1 LFQAVFFDLEGVLV
15 NYKNFQEKVVEK
27 ALYNAGM
34 KPCFKVRDV
43 YAIRSLQEFHKKQD
57 FFKALVALNKL
68 EIRKVESGKHLLKVR
83 DKLLKVMKMFSQS
96 ELSLAEKAV
105 CEYSRL
111 RSNPG
116 KLLNSVKEIPGSSK
130 LFSELRKRGLKTA
143 VITNA
148 NEKITGLLVE
158 KFGFKPDLVVT
169 EETGLSEK
177 PDPAMVIYALK
188 KLGVSPEKT
197 ILVEDSIA
205 GIIAGKRAGVRT
217 VGVLTGNSKRTEL
230 ENKADLVLKNAAQV
244 LNIVDQINFF
254 NQFVFK

>member
-1 LFQAVFFDLEGVLV
+1 
-15 NYKNFQEKVVEK
+15 
-27 ALYNAGM
+27 M
-34 KPCFKVRDV
+34 KPCFKTRDV

-68 EIRKVESGKHLLKVR
+68 EIKKVESGERLLEVR
-83 DKLLKVMKMFSQS
+83 DKLLKTVEMFSRN
-96 ELSLAEKAV
+96 EFSLAGKAV
-105 CEYSRL
+105 REYSRL

-116 KLLNSVKEIPGSSK
+116 KLLNFVKEIPGCSK

-143 VITNA
+143 IITNA
-148 NEKITGLLVE
+148 NNKITGLLIE

-177 PDPAMVIYALK
+177 PDPAMVIHALK

-205 GIIAGKRAGVRT
+205 GIIAGKRAGVKT
-217 VGVLTGNSKRTEL
+217 AGVLTGNSKRSDFV
-230 ENKADLVLKNAAQV
+230 NKTDFILKNAKQV
-244 LNIVDQINFF
+244 LNIVNQNF
-254 NQFVFK
+254 NQNSL